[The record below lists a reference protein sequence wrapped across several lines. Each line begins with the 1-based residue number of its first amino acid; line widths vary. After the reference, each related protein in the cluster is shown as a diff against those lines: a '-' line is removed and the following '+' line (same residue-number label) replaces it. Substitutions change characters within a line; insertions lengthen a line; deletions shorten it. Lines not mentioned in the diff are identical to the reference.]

1 MVVKKDQ
8 NLFQNNHQRTKQM
21 SPIRKFLR
29 YVKPYKWQMAAGISC
44 ILVSL
49 SFGLLVPYFVG
60 MAVDDFAVEVTWQK
74 IVYYPLIILAVNL
87 GSGIFLFLQRRLLI
101 NASRHI
107 EFDMRQDFY
116 DSLINQPLE
125 YFHRTRVGDLMARAT
140 NDLSAIRQIVG
151 PMILYSFQAIFAL
164 AIVLPILL
172 NISVKLTLLILI
184 PMPLVSL
191 TVKILGEQIHKRF
204 EKIQEF
210 FSDITARAQENLT
223 GVRVVRAYAQED
235 AEIEQF
241 QVLNREYAARNLQL
255 VKFAAAMRPLLFFFI
270 GLGFVII
277 VAVGVPMAV
286 NGEITA
292 GAFTSFVLYLQRMI
306 WYLIALG
313 YVVNLYQRGT
323 ASLKRFNAVLE
334 TEPTIKDAP
343 GTREQPK
350 IKGEIEFRNLS
361 FGYGGSIEEGPGTK
375 SEPPAVA
382 GGLRQDN
389 GTVTGE
395 NVDGPTQ
402 PPATAGGSDLDRG
415 LVLQNI
421 NLKIDPGKTVAF
433 VGRTGSGKSTLVSLV
448 PRLLD
453 APDGTVLIDGIPVRQ
468 FPLEQ
473 LRSSIGFVPQ
483 ETFLFSDTLAEN
495 IAMGVGEEGGEKGIQ
510 GDGERASV
518 YTDVPVVNR
527 VSPSPLR
534 PFSPSSAVSVE
545 KAAEVAGLASDVKD
559 FPGKYEQLVGER
571 GITLSGGQKQRTAIA
586 RAVMRDPRILILDD
600 SLSAVDTYTE
610 EKILHNLRDVRS
622 DRTTLIVSHRVSTI
636 RDADLICV
644 LDHGRIIERGTH
656 DELLAL
662 DGEYADLY
670 ERQLLEEELEATD

>member
-1 MVVKKDQ
+1 MDQ
-8 NLFQNNHQRTKQM
+8 PL
-21 SPIRKFLR
+21 RKFLR
-29 YVKPYKWQMAAGISC
+29 YLRPYKWQMLAGIFF

-49 SFGLLVPYFVG
+49 GFGLLVPYLVG
-60 MAVDDFAVEVTWQK
+60 RAVDDLSAGVTREK
-74 IVYYPLIILAVNL
+74 VIYYPLIILAVNF
-87 GSGIFLFLQRRLLI
+87 GSGVFLFLQRRFLI

-116 DSLINQPLE
+116 AALVDQPLG
-125 YFHRTRVGDLMARAT
+125 YFHQTRVGDLMARAT
-140 NDLSAIRQIVG
+140 NDLAAIRQIVG

-191 TVKILGEQIHKRF
+191 TVKVLGEQIHKRF

-241 QVLNREYAARNLQL
+241 QILNRAYATRNLQL

-286 NGEITA
+286 SGEITA
-292 GAFTSFVLYLQRMI
+292 GNFTSFILYLQRMI

-323 ASLKRFNAVLE
+323 ASLKRFNAILE
-334 TEPTIKDAP
+334 AEPSIKDAP
-343 GTREQPK
+343 DAREQPK
-350 IKGEIEFRNLS
+350 IKGAIEFRDLT
-361 FGYGGSIEEGPGTK
+361 FAY
-375 SEPPAVA
+375 
-382 GGLRQDN
+382 N
-389 GTVTGE
+389 GK
-395 NVDGPTQ
+395 P
-402 PPATAGGSDLDRG
+402 
-415 LVLQNI
+415 VLEDI
-421 NLKIDPGKTVAF
+421 SLKIEPGKTVAF
-433 VGRTGSGKSTLVSLV
+433 VGKTGSGKSTLVSLV
-448 PRLLD
+448 PRLID
-453 APDGTVLIDGIPVRQ
+453 APEGSVMIDGIPVRQ
-468 FPLEQ
+468 FPLDQ
-473 LRSSIGFVPQ
+473 LRRSIGFVPQ

-495 IAMGVGEEGGEKGIQ
+495 IAMGVSQE
-510 GDGERASV
+510 DGETGRRGEGEIESLASEAA
-518 YTDVPVVNR
+518 PESPLLP
-527 VSPSPLR
+527 VSPSPLL
-534 PFSPSSAVSVE
+534 PFSPSHVSVA
-545 KAAEVAGLASDVKD
+545 KAAEVAGLASDIKD

-610 EKILHNLRDVRS
+610 EKILHNLRDVRL

-644 LDHGRIIERGTH
+644 LDNGRIIERGTH
-656 DELLAL
+656 DELIRL
-662 DGEYADLY
+662 DGEYAELY